1 MLLAAQIE
9 KKTRLDLFI
18 SKELEWSSRSAVQ
31 KWIADGCVSVNGKI
45 VSKTGYAVENGDSIE
60 IQIPEKDEI
69 TLIPEEIPLS
79 IVYEDEYL
87 VVINKP
93 AGLVVHPGAGVQS
106 GTLVN
111 ALLHHFKSLSSVDA
125 TRPGI
130 VHRLDKDTSGL
141 MIVAKDDI
149 AHRKLSDMLKER
161 TVKRVYMGIL
171 VGKFEKT
178 SGNIIAPIG
187 RNEDDRKKMAVN
199 VRGRYAETKYT
210 VLEIFRGYSL
220 VEFSLK
226 TGRTHQIRVHSK
238 FAGHPILG
246 DITYGGKAT
255 DKKLA
260 CVNRQM
266 LHAQKLSF
274 HHPVSGEFLQFETV
288 LPEDFQHTLN
298 VLYEQFS

>member
-1 MLLAAQIE
+1 MQLTALLE
-9 KKTRLDLFI
+9 KSVRLDVFI
-18 SKELEWSSRSAVQ
+18 SKELEWSSRSVVQ
-31 KWIADGCVSVNGKI
+31 KWIADGCVSVNGK
-45 VSKTGYAVENGDSIE
+45 VVQKTGYAVGNGDVID

-69 TLIPEEIPLS
+69 TLEPEEIPLS

-111 ALLHHFKSLSSVDA
+111 ALLHHFKSLSAVDA

-161 TVKRVYMGIL
+161 TVKSVYMGIL

-178 SGNIIAPIG
+178 SGNIMAPIG
-187 RNEDDRKKMAVN
+187 RNEDERKKIEVN
-199 VRGRYAETKYT
+199 VLGCYVETKYT
-210 VLEIFRGYSL
+210 GL
-220 VEFSLK
+220 
-226 TGRTHQIRVHSK
+226 
-238 FAGHPILG
+238 
-246 DITYGGKAT
+246 
-255 DKKLA
+255 
-260 CVNRQM
+260 
-266 LHAQKLSF
+266 
-274 HHPVSGEFLQFETV
+274 
-288 LPEDFQHTLN
+288 
-298 VLYEQFS
+298 